1 LPQVGE
7 DRPQVWENTNHGNK
21 LNMVV
26 KTKTCDEFTRVK
38 TLNEEVA
45 IFVGTELAPY
55 VRACRR
61 PPDRMTFP
69 AEPHYKY
76 ILLNGE
82 ANTVQA
88 CGKPSMLGAGVS

>member
-1 LPQVGE
+1 M
-7 DRPQVWENTNHGNK
+7 WEYTNHGNK

-55 VRACRR
+55 DHGLAMWRYLKNVQPGTA
-61 PPDRMTFP
+61 
-69 AEPHYKY
+69 AE
-76 ILLNGE
+76 
-82 ANTVQA
+82 
-88 CGKPSMLGAGVS
+88 